1 MSLGAYEQQL
11 KELKESRGDDNI
23 LDYLQDLRT
32 FVGTKYADSLKLTER
47 YIYKERFVKVG
58 EDIPEEVFIL
68 NFVINEK
75 LLLAKEL
82 GVLNKIV
89 FGKTSDKLKLDDFL
103 LAHAGEKIEQSKLEL
118 STETQ
123 TEQEE
128 KLRFLIKARRLY
140 LPKSF
145 PANHRG
151 LKFPRGKSG
160 TSTKLSTSEKF
171 IKYETPE
178 YNEKAANKDESNKPD
193 EWGDF
198 LVGMCLLFFLWI
210 IIAWIS
216 SVF

>member
-11 KELKESRGDDNI
+11 KELKESRGDDNV

-103 LAHAGEKIEQSKLEL
+103 LARAGEKIEQSKLEL

-123 TEQEE
+123 TEQEA
-128 KLRFLIKARRLY
+128 KLRFLIRARRLY

-151 LKFPRGKSG
+151 LKFPRGKSD
-160 TSTKLSTSEKF
+160 TLPKLSAAERF
-171 IKYETPE
+171 IKYTTPE
-178 YNEKAANKDESNKPD
+178 YNENSTNKDEPNIQE
-193 EWGDF
+193 EWGKF
-198 LVGMCLLFFLWI
+198 LGAICLLFFLMFVLVL
-210 IIAWIS
+210 IS
-216 SVF
+216 TGF